1 MHIRLT
7 NGIPE
12 KYTIGQ
18 LRRDNPQVSFPT
30 EIPDATLAEYSV
42 YPLAA
47 TPMPA
52 YDPETQR
59 VSEGLAELVDGVWM
73 QTWVV
78 TDLAPEELTERLAEW
93 RQGMAVSPL
102 QMRRALRAENLY
114 NAITAYV
121 EQQDADT
128 QDAWEYA
135 VEIRRDDALIAA
147 AAAALG
153 KTDVEVDDLFR
164 LAASL

>member
-1 MHIRLT
+1 MHIKLT

-12 KYTIGQ
+12 KYTIRQ

-78 TDLAPEELTERLAEW
+78 TDLTPEELAERAEVLAREARQERNRLLAESDW
-93 RQGMAVSPL
+93 TQLSDAPVDAGIWAVYRQ
-102 QMRRALRAENLY
+102 ALRD
-114 NAITAYV
+114 ITGQP
-121 EQQDADT
+121 EFP
-128 QDAWEYA
+128 WA
-135 VEIRRDDALIAA
+135 VLWPTKPE
-147 AAAALG
+147 
-153 KTDVEVDDLFR
+153 
-164 LAASL
+164 